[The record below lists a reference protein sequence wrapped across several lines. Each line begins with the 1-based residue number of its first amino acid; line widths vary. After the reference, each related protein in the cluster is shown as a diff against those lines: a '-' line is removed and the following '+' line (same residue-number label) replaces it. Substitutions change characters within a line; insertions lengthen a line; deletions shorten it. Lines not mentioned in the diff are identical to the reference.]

1 MEGIARKLFAVVA
14 VAAIAVAMLA
24 VPATATPPDETG
36 EHKIMICHVTN
47 SAKNPYVVIEV
58 DVAAFDGEGKNDHM
72 HHVNKDGLT
81 DVPFVDNECQFD
93 PPTDPEDPP
102 TDPDDP
108 PTNF

>member
-1 MEGIARKLFAVVA
+1 MQGISRKLFAVLA
-14 VAAIAVAMLA
+14 VAALAVAMLA
-24 VPATATPPDETG
+24 APATATPPDEAG

-47 SAKNPYVVIEV
+47 SAINPYVVIEV

-81 DVPFVDNECQFD
+81 DVPYVDGECQVEEPED

-102 TDPDDP
+102 T
-108 PTNF
+108 NF